1 MPDNRCKL
9 HLTKLDAF
17 AEFMAESGWR
27 REPTKGFYEVLRLV
41 KEGDT
46 PMIFYARGT
55 AREHA
60 TVQYGAQASA
70 VRRFLRAVREARER

>member
-1 MPDNRCKL
+1 
-9 HLTKLDAF
+9 
-17 AEFMAESGWR
+17 MATED
-27 REPTKGFYEVLRLV
+27 VLRLV
-41 KEGDT
+41 KAGEP

-70 VRRFLRAVREARER
+70 VRRFLRAREKRCGLANGGPES